1 MSADLRCYT
10 VAEVR
15 AKLKLSLSTFHRLR
29 RLGQLPFLDE
39 LRPRLGKVP
48 RYRAEPVDR
57 YLANQWGRPRL
68 LSRRA

>member
-39 LRPRLGKVP
+39 LRPRLGKV
-48 RYRAEPVDR
+48 DR